1 MNLYEHGWT
10 GKILRVDLTERKW
23 NVESTSKYAD
33 RFIGGIG
40 IGLKILWDEVGP
52 EIDSFN
58 PGNKL
63 VLAPGPLTGTL
74 APGSGRFEIVSK
86 SPRSYPADTVTRSG
100 MGGFWGPELKYAGYD
115 ALIIQGRADNW
126 INLWIHNG
134 EVKFLEAT
142 EYVGNDTYTT
152 QKKLRKEL
160 DPEAKILCIGP
171 AGENLSRL
179 AVILSE
185 TSFVSGKSG
194 FGAVMGSKL
203 LKAIAVR
210 GTKPLRISNPE
221 RMIEISETARQ
232 LSANNPMREWTSTLM
247 LDSEDRQSF
256 LNKYR
261 KKNVGCFG
269 CHTLC
274 FAYLSVPDAG
284 ESQCHCIGYYY
295 YAAATKYYGHTLE
308 RDQAVF
314 DSIVLAN
321 KLGLDH
327 YEFYSMIRFLEDLYH
342 SGNIQSQADLP
353 LDQFGSREFIQK
365 FLENIAFRKGIGDL
379 LAEGSARVADQINNG
394 WRYCAKYFPAYGS
407 AEHESPRNNPGIALL
422 WALDSRDPV
431 IDQHPYARISST
443 FQNRPF
449 PYRLSPEVARMI
461 AKKIYGS
468 EKAIDLTTFD
478 KKPEAIIYTQN
489 RSAVINMLVVCDWVY
504 PIVISYAS
512 GEYGGGDTS
521 LESQLLTA
529 TTGHEVTEN
538 ELNLSGERVWN
549 LSRAIMLREGRTRE
563 NDTLRKNYFRNYE
576 GEIAI
581 PKADFEKAKTNYY
594 RLRGWD
600 ETKGWPTSQKL
611 NQLGL
616 SDVADIL
623 QKEKLIN

>member
-1 MNLYEHGWT
+1 MTSYDHGWT
-10 GKILRVDLTERKW
+10 GKILRVDLTNRKW
-23 NVESTSKYAD
+23 NVESTSKYAE

-40 IGLKILWDEVGP
+40 IGFKILWDEVEPG
-52 EIDSFN
+52 INSFS
-58 PGNKL
+58 PLNKL
-63 VLAPGPLTGTL
+63 VFAPGPLTGTL

-86 SPRSYPADTVTRSG
+86 SPRSYPVDTVTRSG

-115 ALIIQGRADNW
+115 ALIIQGSADNW
-126 INLWIHNG
+126 VNLWIHNG
-134 EVKFLEAT
+134 KVEFLEAKD
-142 EYVGNDTYTT
+142 YIGNDTYTT
-152 QKKLRKEL
+152 QKKLRKAL
-160 DPEAKILCIGP
+160 DPEVKILCIGP

-179 AVILSE
+179 SVILSE
-185 TSFVSGKSG
+185 TSYVSGKSG

-210 GTKPLRISNPE
+210 GTKSLKISKPE
-221 RMIEISETARQ
+221 KMIEISKKVRQ

-247 LDSEDRQSF
+247 LDSKDRQSF

-261 KKNVGCFG
+261 KKNTGCFG
-269 CHTLC
+269 CPTLC
-274 FAYLSVPDAG
+274 FAHLSVPDAG

-295 YAAATKYYGHTLE
+295 YSAATKYYGHTLE

-327 YEFYSMIRFLEDLYH
+327 YEFYSMIRFLEDLYN
-342 SGNIQSQADLP
+342 SGNIRSQADLP
-353 LDQFGSREFIQK
+353 LDHLGSREFIK
-365 FLENIAFRKGIGDL
+365 IFLENIAFRNGIGDL
-379 LAEGSARVADQINNG
+379 LAEGSARVADQIENG
-394 WRYCAKYFPAYGS
+394 WNYCSKYFPAYGS
-407 AEHESPRNNPGIALL
+407 AEHESPRNNTGIALL
-422 WALDSRDPV
+422 WALDSRDPI

-443 FQNRPF
+443 FQKRPF
-449 PYRLSPEVARMI
+449 PYRLSPEVAKMI

-468 EKAIDLTTFD
+468 EKAIDHTTFE

-504 PIVISYAS
+504 PIVLSYES
-512 GEYGGGDTS
+512 GEYGRGDTT
-521 LESQLLTA
+521 LESQLLSA
-529 TTGHEVTEN
+529 ATGHDITEN
-538 ELNLSGERVWN
+538 ELNLTGERVWN

-563 NDTLRKNYFRNYE
+563 NDTLRENYFINYE

-581 PKADFEKAKTNYY
+581 PKAGFEKAKTNYY

-600 ETKGWPTSQKL
+600 EIKGWPTSQKL

-623 QKEKLIN
+623 KKEKLVK